1 MSGHQGHPSSSP
13 FTHVPLVHDADAG
26 ASSSQPRPSAQGGQ
40 ARHPYGFGFQGPPTS
55 AANPHP
61 PPGLLEIPEGQV
73 REGSD
78 AWEAAQ
84 NILKAINFGQ
94 LFQMSNEDG
103 VATHVD
109 TVAVTHV
116 PPPVFAGS
124 VEVSSTHDSQV
135 VVAPTDASQ
144 SSLLRAELSGD
155 ERAALQAQLALLAAQ
170 LAEFADVGEDELA
183 QDLRPHGS
191 IDEGHVSTAGIN
203 PRDSLPILPPADHI
217 NDEHDEDDDM
227 DMVEISVPMASLT
240 T

>member
-1 MSGHQGHPSSSP
+1 
-13 FTHVPLVHDADAG
+13 
-26 ASSSQPRPSAQGGQ
+26 
-40 ARHPYGFGFQGPPTS
+40 
-55 AANPHP
+55 
-61 PPGLLEIPEGQV
+61 
-73 REGSD
+73 
-78 AWEAAQ
+78 
-84 NILKAINFGQ
+84 
-94 LFQMSNEDG
+94 MSNEDG